1 MIDKNKFKE
10 IDTLTETI
18 KNIKNLPELQN
29 VPICFMLIGLPA
41 SGKSTIAS
49 KIVSEMP
56 QCINYDL
63 DSVLIKRALKENKT
77 YHEIV
82 LNKRLRDRCSAQY
95 NQNINAILKER
106 QSFIWEQLNTAPG
119 SRVKK
124 AIRVKSATNKNNG
137 VVEKSPYF
145 LVGIYTNIPEDVLIE
160 RLYKRNEESR
170 IDPEGKFISTKT
182 LVNLNKEYVHP
193 QHDEPFDLLF
203 ECDAN
208 LNLTLKPSTPFTEIL
223 AEKKISGKPSDEEIE
238 ARRAAKRALK
248 QKLKV

>member
-1 MIDKNKFKE
+1 MIDKTKIKE
-10 IDTLTETI
+10 TDTLIETI

-29 VPICFMLIGLPA
+29 VPVCFMLIGLPA

-63 DSVLIKRALKENKT
+63 DSIMIKRALKENKT

-82 LNKRLRDRCSAQY
+82 MDKRLRDRCSAQY
-95 NQNINAILKER
+95 NQNINTVLRER

-124 AIRVKSATNKNNG
+124 AIRVKSATKKNNG
-137 VVEKSPYF
+137 TVEKSPYI
-145 LVGIYTNIPEDVLIE
+145 LVGIYTNIPEDVLVD
-160 RLYKRNEESR
+160 RLHKRNEESR
-170 IDPEGKFISTKT
+170 TDPEGKFISKKL

-193 QHDEPFDLLF
+193 QPNEPFDLLF
-203 ECDAN
+203 ECDEN
-208 LNLTLKPSTPFTEIL
+208 LNLTLKPSTSFTEIL
-223 AEKKISGKPSDEEIE
+223 TEKKNAGKPTEEEIE
-238 ARRAAKRALK
+238 TRRAAKKALK
-248 QKLKV
+248 QKFKK